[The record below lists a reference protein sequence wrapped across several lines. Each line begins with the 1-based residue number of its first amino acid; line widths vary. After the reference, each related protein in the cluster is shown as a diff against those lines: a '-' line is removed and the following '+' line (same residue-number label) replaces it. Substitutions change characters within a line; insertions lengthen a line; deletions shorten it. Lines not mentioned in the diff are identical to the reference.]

1 MKIEKALKK
10 QNFYNKIF
18 YSLMVFLGIFL
29 PLCTYLSYI
38 NSTILVIFLAIIEIL
53 ICIALI
59 NKVNKSYLKFFCYNN
74 KLKFRNGI
82 FSTYS
87 LVQCD
92 KVAIVHTNKSNENLE
107 IIIITSIRYK
117 NKKLRGE
124 KQNGDKKP
132 ISKDFINKNK
142 EVADEYI
149 RIKKI
154 RNDAAY
160 YFQVINC
167 GELNKYILL
176 DNIYKNCVNAIYTS
190 SAIESIKIARGQKEV

>member
-107 IIIITSIRYK
+107 IIIIITTAGQTNPKVAIIPPEIPDT
-117 NKKLRGE
+117 E
-124 KQNGDKKP
+124 KP
-132 ISKDFINKNK
+132 
-142 EVADEYI
+142 
-149 RIKKI
+149 
-154 RNDAAY
+154 
-160 YFQVINC
+160 
-167 GELNKYILL
+167 
-176 DNIYKNCVNAIYTS
+176 T
-190 SAIESIKIARGQKEV
+190 